1 MYIDNVRINGSESA
15 GIPNKSSWGE
25 RYINKS
31 TYATDGTFQGQMDD
45 FRIYDRA
52 LSAAEVEKLY
62 LEGSD
67 RGLVAYYK
75 FDGDLTDETTDNA
88 DLSVVN
94 SLNGY
99 SFVDDY
105 INVTGDTRLQIPK
118 TILTEGQTE
127 LTISFWCAK
136 ISGTTI
142 TGNHI
147 IRYKPTNLMIRYNYQ
162 SNGEINLL
170 MEGKDAYYTID
181 LTQDTFTHLLF
192 TVNGETYKI
201 FVNGKE
207 VNWTSISGDSTMDSN
222 GFTHGT
228 SSDKFEF
235 FNNPGASTD
244 FRGKIKNFRIYNR
257 ALSATEIDKLYNK
270 NNNY

>member
-1 MYIDNVRINGSESA
+1 M
-15 GIPNKSSWGE
+15 
-25 RYINKS
+25 
-31 TYATDGTFQGQMDD
+31 
-45 FRIYDRA
+45 
-52 LSAAEVEKLY
+52 
-62 LEGSD
+62 
-67 RGLVAYYK
+67 
-75 FDGDLTDETTDNA
+75 
-88 DLSVVN
+88 SVVN

-142 TGNHI
+142 NGNHI

-181 LTQDTFTHLLF
+181 LT
-192 TVNGETYKI
+192 
-201 FVNGKE
+201 
-207 VNWTSISGDSTMDSN
+207 
-222 GFTHGT
+222 
-228 SSDKFEF
+228 
-235 FNNPGASTD
+235 
-244 FRGKIKNFRIYNR
+244 
-257 ALSATEIDKLYNK
+257 
-270 NNNY
+270 